1 MDSTV
6 VVLDCPN
13 YGARMYDLRSHI
25 QVDQKFL
32 FCYNITMNLT
42 KEVKMEQETTEVSR
56 FNDYVFSF
64 YSEDKGVYPIKGL
77 TKKMVSKAVHKYIMS
92 LDDDITWGGGDS
104 LDRERVRY
112 IILEDYAVEM
122 A

>member
-1 MDSTV
+1 
-6 VVLDCPN
+6 
-13 YGARMYDLRSHI
+13 MYDLRSHI

-42 KEVKMEQETTEVSR
+42 KEVKMEQETTALKYVAGEVSR

-64 YSEDKGVYPIKGL
+64 YNETEGCYPIKGL
-77 TKKMVSKAVHKYIMS
+77 TQQMVSKAVHKYIMS

-112 IILEDYAVEM
+112 IILEDNDVEM